1 MFPGSGNGRC
11 GDGDVRFFNA
21 GGRGAGELTNGARFR
36 VSLGGG
42 FYDGSV
48 SYSCGVPDGWQ
59 QLEELFLGTFRNNPD
74 TTFPENTD

>member
-11 GDGDVRFFNA
+11 GDGDVRFFN
-21 GGRGAGELTNGARFR
+21 
-36 VSLGGG
+36 
-42 FYDGSV
+42 
-48 SYSCGVPDGWQ
+48 SCGVPDGWQ